1 MSAHKK
7 NWAKGRKG
15 NILKYTLPGL
25 QNEIEI
31 PFPDRKLPV
40 CARCKKIYK
49 TRELCRIR
57 DGHTDVAWNTTHL
70 CVSLDD
76 SCFAQTARGELRLD
90 DESTMKFVAS
100 PLKGAIIPY
109 RTKKSDTFLPDTPIC
124 MACKQKN
131 YTRNHCREKQKHRQ
145 LPWGTVY
152 VVLSAVP
159 ISTKESEKED
169 NIDSSNAGTKRNS
182 QGDPMS
188 PTMKSKLNDTSF
200 SKRRRIES
208 NESRNIDGKSDSIW
222 NVAPSRSFL
231 LTIMGKSRILQWLQV
246 DPMLSGPSQ
255 PPYTSDQAVNNQ
267 LQPLYSHPPQDS
279 GARYSPQGE
288 WDESHGYSHPYP
300 CDPHASSWQYLA
312 PPPQQQSYRQSPYEY
327 RYQDYHEPY
336 PDHDDLTSGSYQISE
351 VRQGP
356 DEWADNGY
364 NSNHSN
370 EYSSESVNTQRSDPS
385 NYTSSPYLHTDQ
397 AYDIAPMPYYDC
409 ETYHQ
414 NVENENDSGH
424 YPNFSYHHPVCER
437 MPPTEVRSTGSLSHP
452 SNPIR

>member
-109 RTKKSDTFLPDTPIC
+109 RTKKSDIFLPDTPIC
-124 MACKQKN
+124 MARKEKN
-131 YTRNHCREKQKHRQ
+131 CTRDHCREKQKHRQ
-145 LPWGTVY
+145 LPWDTVY

-159 ISTKESEKED
+159 ISTKESEKD
-169 NIDSSNAGTKRNS
+169 DSIDSSDAGTKRNS
-182 QGDPMS
+182 QGEPMS
-188 PTMKSKLNDTSF
+188 PTMSSKLNYTSS

-208 NESRNIDGKSDSIW
+208 NESRNNDGESDSIL
-222 NVAPSRSFL
+222 NVSPSRSFL
-231 LTIMGKSRILQWLQV
+231 LTIIGTSRTLQWLEV
-246 DPMLSGPSQ
+246 GPMVSGPSQ
-255 PPYTSDQAVNNQ
+255 PPCSSDQAVNNQ
-267 LQPLYSHPPQDS
+267 MPQ
-279 GARYSPQGE
+279 
-288 WDESHGYSHPYP
+288 
-300 CDPHASSWQYLA
+300 
-312 PPPQQQSYRQSPYEY
+312 
-327 RYQDYHEPY
+327 
-336 PDHDDLTSGSYQISE
+336 
-351 VRQGP
+351 
-356 DEWADNGY
+356 
-364 NSNHSN
+364 
-370 EYSSESVNTQRSDPS
+370 
-385 NYTSSPYLHTDQ
+385 
-397 AYDIAPMPYYDC
+397 
-409 ETYHQ
+409 
-414 NVENENDSGH
+414 
-424 YPNFSYHHPVCER
+424 
-437 MPPTEVRSTGSLSHP
+437 
-452 SNPIR
+452 